1 MKKIY
6 FNILYVFILSLV
18 FTGQIWAESNSTDV
32 YKLWSSDVS
41 VPCPNQIPFLD
52 VITYVRLNH
61 AVKNKSQFLHGAS
74 IVYYKDKFYA
84 SWANSP
90 ENENSID
97 ESVRGKTSADGINW
111 SDAFV
116 IAPDLPGQARRSH
129 GSFFVYDGQLY
140 IFTAKFAGS
149 DKPLLNKKIYFDG
162 LQTEAYKLDATSNN
176 WEYIKVVADDFW
188 PLPEPK
194 KMSDGNWIIGG
205 VNKNFQAAVAII
217 DKSDIYNWR
226 TVKIPTP
233 TDKHFSETAILVAG
247 DDILAIMRNQSS
259 DVAAVSQSG
268 DCGKTWSKAQET
280 NYPMAAS
287 KPCAGILSTGQ
298 RYLIS
303 NIDKSRNSLVI
314 ALSSSGEKCLSK
326 VFMIRSGISI
336 EPIFSGWAKQ
346 SQWSYPY
353 AFEKDKKLFIV
364 YSVGKEDCELA
375 IVPLNVLN

>member
-1 MKKIY
+1 MSIKHSY
-6 FNILYVFILSLV
+6 ILSVFILSLV
-18 FTGQIWAESNSTDV
+18 FAGHIWAESNSTDI
-32 YKLWSSDVS
+32 YKLWLPDVA
-41 VPCPNQIPFLD
+41 VPGPNQISFPD

-74 IVYYKDKFYA
+74 IVYYKDSFYA

-90 ENENSID
+90 ENENSD
-97 ESVRGKTSADGINW
+97 EESVRGKTSADGINW

-129 GSFFVYDGQLY
+129 GSFFVYDEELY
-140 IFTAKFAGS
+140 IFTSKFAGS
-149 DKPLLNKKIYFDG
+149 DKPLLNNKIYFDG
-162 LQTEAYKLDATSNN
+162 LQTEAFKLDAVTSK
-176 WEYIKVVADDFW
+176 WEYVKVVADDFW
-188 PLPEPK
+188 PLTEPK
-194 KMSDGNWIIGG
+194 KMADGNWIIGG
-205 VNKNFQAAVAII
+205 VNKNFQAVVGII

-226 TVKIPTP
+226 TVQIPTP
-233 TDKHFSETAILVAG
+233 TGKHFSETAILVTG

-259 DVAAVSQSG
+259 DVAAVSQSS
-268 DCGKTWSKAQET
+268 DCGKTWSQAQET

-287 KPCAGILSTGQ
+287 KPYAGILSTGQ

-303 NIDKSRNSLVI
+303 NIDKSRNILVMAI
-314 ALSSSGEKCLSK
+314 SRPDEKCLSK
-326 VFMIRSGISI
+326 IFMIRSGVSR
-336 EPIFSGWAKQ
+336 EPIFTGWAKQ

-353 AFEKDKKLFIV
+353 AFEKGRKLFIV